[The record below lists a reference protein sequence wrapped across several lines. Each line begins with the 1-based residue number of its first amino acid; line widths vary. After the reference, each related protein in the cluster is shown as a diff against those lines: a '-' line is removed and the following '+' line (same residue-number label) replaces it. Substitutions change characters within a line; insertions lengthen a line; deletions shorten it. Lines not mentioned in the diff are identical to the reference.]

1 MQTTTICTQCGHRL
15 SVNAH
20 FCQNCG
26 TTVVIPQVA
35 PFPATQQ
42 TYRITTPP
50 PINTGISKE
59 ERIWAMLCHFS
70 SMLVYLFPY
79 GHIIVLLILWLI
91 KRDTSPFIDD
101 QGKEA
106 LNYNLSIM
114 IYATIALM
122 FSFFIVGI
130 PFLVGLFIFD
140 FIIIIV
146 AGVRASNGEYYR
158 YPITIRFIK

>member
-1 MQTTTICTQCGHRL
+1 
-15 SVNAH
+15 
-20 FCQNCG
+20 
-26 TTVVIPQVA
+26 
-35 PFPATQQ
+35 
-42 TYRITTPP
+42 
-50 PINTGISKE
+50 
-59 ERIWAMLCHFS
+59 
-70 SMLVYLFPY
+70 MLVYLFPY